1 MEEGEEDE
9 LGGGGG
15 KRIIDYQLCQCR
27 IGRVTYIEYRNMTSS
42 IFGVTR
48 EPQSSE
54 PLNYAFL
61 LYIFVRYFSDLAA
74 CSFAGI

>member
-1 MEEGEEDE
+1 MSLLLSISKEMEEGEEEEE

-27 IGRVTYIEYRNMTSS
+27 IGRVTYIEYKNMTSS

-54 PLNYAFL
+54 PLNYVCYTFL
-61 LYIFVRYFSDLAA
+61 
-74 CSFAGI
+74 